1 MFRSEAYSEYRE
13 GQWPYCTIVQGLG
26 HSEYR
31 GFGLSEYREGPKP
44 YCTIVQGLGHSLSG
58 QREARSARENHT

>member
-13 GQWPYCTIVQGLG
+13 GQWPYCTIVQGL
-26 HSEYR
+26 E
-31 GFGLSEYREGPKP
+31 LSEYREGPKP